1 MDGQDR
7 RISRRAWLAG
17 AGATLAWSAS
27 PARALLSLVAE
38 RPLPETVEALIPRM
52 TLAEKAGQ
60 LNLLAA
66 AWAGGAA
73 TSLNPAGAASSF
85 DTQLRM
91 VRRGELTGVFNGNGA
106 EMARRM
112 QTEAVRR
119 SRLKIPLLFA
129 ADVIHGLRTVF
140 PVPLAEAASFDPIW
154 RAGPPARRRSR
165 RRHRGS
171 TGPLPPWSTSPAT
184 PGGGGASRVRAR
196 MCCSAG

>member
-17 AGATLAWSAS
+17 AGAALAWSAS
-27 PARALLSLVAE
+27 PARALLAMVGS
-38 RPLPETVEALIPRM
+38 RPLPTAVEALIPQM
-52 TLAEKAGQ
+52 TLVEKAGQ

-73 TSLNPAGAASSF
+73 ISLNPAGAASSF
-85 DTQLRM
+85 DAQLRM

-140 PVPLAEAASFDPIW
+140 PVPLAEAASFDPDL
-154 RAGPPARRRSR
+154 ARRTARAAAVEASARGLTGPSR
-165 RRHRGS
+165 R
-171 TGPLPPWSTSPAT
+171 WSTSRVTHA
-184 PGGGGASRVRAR
+184 GGAASKGRAR
-196 MCCSAG
+196 TSCLGG